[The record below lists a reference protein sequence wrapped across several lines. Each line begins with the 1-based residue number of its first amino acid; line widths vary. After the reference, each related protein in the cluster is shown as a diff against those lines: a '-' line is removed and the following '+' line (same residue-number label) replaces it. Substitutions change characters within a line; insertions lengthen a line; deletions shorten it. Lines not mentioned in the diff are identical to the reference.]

1 MDDLSYLLANGMTL
15 DEIQKYLD
23 DGITFEE
30 LGEAARS
37 LIARGESIA
46 SRDPEPE
53 APPVKPL
60 RIISAQELQEADLP
74 PTRFLVENLLPEG
87 TSLVSAASKIG
98 KSWMVL
104 DLGL

>member
-60 RIISAQELQEADLP
+60 RI
-74 PTRFLVENLLPEG
+74 
-87 TSLVSAASKIG
+87 KIG
-98 KSWMVL
+98 RAHV
-104 DLGL
+104 